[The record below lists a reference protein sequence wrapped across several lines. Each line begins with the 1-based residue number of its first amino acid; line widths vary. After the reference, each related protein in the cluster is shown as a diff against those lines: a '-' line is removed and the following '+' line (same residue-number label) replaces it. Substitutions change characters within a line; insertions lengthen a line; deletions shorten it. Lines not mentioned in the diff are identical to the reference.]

1 MVQLGGGVDVCP
13 VTKEA
18 WEARAEERK
27 AECGG
32 LSVYHCLPDSKGRK
46 WEKCVEKTL
55 VDKGNCPFFT
65 SGGYFDWKSCNSSAP
80 SCPNSSYVTNEVYK
94 YPFCFGNNTPNR
106 PSSEQIH
113 GLDRLALSLVIIGV
127 VVVILL
133 LLGAVILRYRVF
145 KRRRDNQWSFD
156 DDEEFLDLRDWL
168 LSNDYDDKKEEPDLM
183 MFQLGKNIVEIARV
197 EKVNEGKR
205 RLLNEDVRC
214 MVVIGDFGN
223 SVSST
228 SRFIL
233 TECTKEWKDWK
244 CEQYKYTDVPESVTD
259 KTMLYVHGWFGSWN
273 DDLCSLDEANEA
285 C

>member
-1 MVQLGGGVDVCP
+1 MV
-13 VTKEA
+13 
-18 WEARAEERK
+18 
-27 AECGG
+27 
-32 LSVYHCLPDSKGRK
+32 
-46 WEKCVEKTL
+46 
-55 VDKGNCPFFT
+55 FF
-65 SGGYFDWKSCNSSAP
+65 
-80 SCPNSSYVTNEVYK
+80 
-94 YPFCFGNNTPNR
+94 
-106 PSSEQIH
+106 I
-113 GLDRLALSLVIIGV
+113 
-127 VVVILL
+127 
-133 LLGAVILRYRVF
+133 
-145 KRRRDNQWSFD
+145 
-156 DDEEFLDLRDWL
+156 
-168 LSNDYDDKKEEPDLM
+168 
-183 MFQLGKNIVEIARV
+183 LGKNIVEIARV